1 MRSSHHGAQAHDL
14 PGPTMFLTTSEVA
27 KRYKVDTET
36 VRTWIRSGRLP
47 AINLTP
53 NGMRARFRVR
63 ESDLENFEKLLAVP
77 GPRPVQRPRTMIVSR
92 LTPLPGGLPY
102 F

>member
-1 MRSSHHGAQAHDL
+1 
-14 PGPTMFLTTSEVA
+14 MFLTTSEVA

-36 VRTWIRSGRLP
+36 VRRWIRSGRLP
-47 AINLTP
+47 AINLAP
-53 NGMRARFRVR
+53 GGVRARFRVR

-77 GPRPVQRPRTMIVSR
+77 GPRPVQRRRTVDVSK
-92 LTPLPGGLPY
+92 LTPLPGGLQY